1 MFIKSLDNPLVDNFM
16 NFLCVFMN
24 AHEPKIKKYKSKLI
38 MIGEFN
44 ISYSFTV
51 DMVKEFLS

>member
-24 AHEPKIKKYKSKLI
+24 GQEPKIKKYKSKLI
-38 MIGEFN
+38 MIG
-44 ISYSFTV
+44 
-51 DMVKEFLS
+51 